1 MNLPINS
8 SPRASVPPE
17 DRVSF
22 THKLA
27 YGAGGAVDWFTTGL
41 ATGRLWMPVFNI
53 GYGISPGVLGMIMM
67 VYRAWDAFSDPIMG
81 NLSDNTRTRWGRRR
95 PYILLGAVLAA
106 LLTPFMW
113 RLDPAWSQTTMVA
126 YITVI
131 GLLLFTCTTIWA
143 MPYNS
148 MMLEMTPNY
157 DERTRVA
164 AYRTVFTKL
173 GIVIGGWVLP
183 FAMSARFADPV
194 TGEPDIVRG
203 VQSISLF
210 IAAAVVLLGTLPA
223 LVIRERYYLKEAS
236 HQAPEPLV
244 QGLRDTFRIKPLWM
258 MIGFVV
264 FQVFGAG
271 ITGALGLY
279 INFYLINRGAL
290 SDAAVIE
297 GLKDTTGFLVGL
309 AAVPFWTWVCEK
321 LDKKWTMMIIISSG
335 FIGCALNLVCLT
347 PDHPYLQIVPAVF
360 YASVTASLWLIIP
373 SMLADMVDYDEL
385 HTGKRRE
392 GSINSVFSWFLKMG
406 LTLSVGLS
414 GFVLE
419 WTGFDRG
426 AGPIQPPEVLQRMLM
441 YYILLPIAFW
451 GIALLLV
458 WRYPLKR
465 ARMLEIRRELEQR
478 RGRV

>member
-1 MNLPINS
+1 
-8 SPRASVPPE
+8 
-17 DRVSF
+17 
-22 THKLA
+22 
-27 YGAGGAVDWFTTGL
+27 
-41 ATGRLWMPVFNI
+41 
-53 GYGISPGVLGMIMM
+53 
-67 VYRAWDAFSDPIMG
+67 
-81 NLSDNTRTRWGRRR
+81 
-95 PYILLGAVLAA
+95 
-106 LLTPFMW
+106 
-113 RLDPAWSQTTMVA
+113 
-126 YITVI
+126 
-131 GLLLFTCTTIWA
+131 
-143 MPYNS
+143 
-148 MMLEMTPNY
+148 
-157 DERTRVA
+157 
-164 AYRTVFTKL
+164 
-173 GIVIGGWVLP
+173 
-183 FAMSARFADPV
+183 
-194 TGEPDIVRG
+194 
-203 VQSISLF
+203 
-210 IAAAVVLLGTLPA
+210 
-223 LVIRERYYLKEAS
+223 
-236 HQAPEPLV
+236 
-244 QGLRDTFRIKPLWM
+244 
-258 MIGFVV
+258 VV